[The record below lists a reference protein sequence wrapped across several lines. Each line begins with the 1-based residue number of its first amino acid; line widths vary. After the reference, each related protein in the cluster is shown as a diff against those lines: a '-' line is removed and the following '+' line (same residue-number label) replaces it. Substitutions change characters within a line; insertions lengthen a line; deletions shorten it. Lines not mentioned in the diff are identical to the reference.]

1 LDTACP
7 ILGTACPKS
16 LLGTKPPA
24 DAWTCQVVDLDSHGL
39 GCMELL
45 AVTLTVLHAEFALSP
60 TILTDDGRPAFYFD
74 HRARGHDGLVI
85 SGGSGGRK
93 KCFQFLEG
101 ILEGVR
107 SPKLAQLKQ
116 ASTMFRGGRVA
127 VEEDA
132 FLPVSSLVVK
142 LVYSFFLES
151 QELLRFA
158 DRRASTSFNLLRSS
172 APRRRCLAAVS
183 DALLASTWR

>member
-1 LDTACP
+1 VRLLFGLPGDVDSEELYLASPMDLYRVQQRLQIRPYTLTEGERCELGRERLSALDP
-7 ILGTACPKS
+7 GR
-16 LLGTKPPA
+16 
-24 DAWTCQVVDLDSHGL
+24 WTCQIVDLDSHGL

-60 TILTDDGRPAFYFD
+60 TILTDDGRAAFYFD

-101 ILEGVR
+101 ILGGVR
-107 SPKLAQLKQ
+107 SPKLAELEK
-116 ASTMFRGGRVA
+116 AGTMFRGGRVA

-132 FLPVSSLVVK
+132 FLPVSSCSRSLITP
-142 LVYSFFLES
+142 SF
-151 QELLRFA
+151 
-158 DRRASTSFNLLRSS
+158 
-172 APRRRCLAAVS
+172 
-183 DALLASTWR
+183 